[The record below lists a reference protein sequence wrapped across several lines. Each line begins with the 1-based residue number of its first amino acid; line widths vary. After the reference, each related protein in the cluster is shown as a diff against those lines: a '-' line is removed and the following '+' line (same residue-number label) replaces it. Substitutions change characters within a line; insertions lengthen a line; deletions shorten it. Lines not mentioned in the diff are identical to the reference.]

1 MKDSDIRQII
11 LEIEEIKVMAQLRA
25 VRDALKG
32 EKEQPVNDDNQRA
45 SQVTYVYEILKET
58 MHPLHVTEIISMA
71 KERFG
76 IDLLRE
82 SIVSALLKK
91 VYRFDRFIKTG
102 PNTFGLIE
110 YRDRYSTQEK
120 EG

>member
-1 MKDSDIRQII
+1 MKDSDILQII
-11 LEIEEIKVMAQLRA
+11 LEVEEIKIMAQLRA
-25 VRDALKG
+25 VRNALKG
-32 EKEQPVNDDNQRA
+32 EKEQPDNDDNQRV
-45 SQVTYVYEILKET
+45 SQITYVYEILKEAKR
-58 MHPLHVTEIISMA
+58 PLHVSEIISMA
-71 KERFG
+71 KEGFG

-102 PNTFGLIE
+102 PNTFGLLE
-110 YRDRYSTQEK
+110 YIDRYSTQEK

>member
-1 MKDSDIRQII
+1 MKDNDIRRII
-11 LEIEEIKVMAQLRA
+11 LEVEEIKAMARLRA
-25 VRDALKG
+25 VRNALKG
-32 EKEQPVNDDNQRA
+32 EKEQPVDDDNQPV
-45 SQVTYVYEILKET
+45 SQVTYVYDILKEVK
-58 MHPLHVTEIISMA
+58 HPLHVSEIISVA
-71 KERFG
+71 QERFG

-110 YRDRYSTQEK
+110 YRELYATQEK
-120 EG
+120 DG

>member
-102 PNTFGLIE
+102 PNTFGLI
-110 YRDRYSTQEK
+110 D
-120 EG
+120 